1 MSLHTAARQRQKHRL
16 KSSFNRI
23 PGSTMGEG
31 VKRQAVKLNLDFL
44 PDLTLRQD
52 KRREGGNVQEN
63 P

>member
-1 MSLHTAARQRQKHRL
+1 MRQ
-16 KSSFNRI
+16 
-23 PGSTMGEG
+23 GG
-31 VKRQAVKLNLDFL
+31 KRQAVKLNLDFL